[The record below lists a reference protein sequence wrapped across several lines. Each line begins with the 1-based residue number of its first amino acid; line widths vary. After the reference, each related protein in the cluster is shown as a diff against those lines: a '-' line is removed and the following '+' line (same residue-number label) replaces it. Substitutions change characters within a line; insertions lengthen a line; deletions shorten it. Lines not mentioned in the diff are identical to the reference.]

1 MSEISYF
8 RKCLIKSGC
17 KSPYNIINNALQNT
31 AQRKGKSHLLS
42 NDLDII
48 CNSKGDFN
56 FMNYR
61 TLIIENGKYFEEC
74 ETISTN

>member
-1 MSEISYF
+1 MSEIKYF
-8 RKCLIKSGC
+8 RKCLIKSGV
-17 KSPYNIINNALQNT
+17 KAPIILLTMHYKTQHNG
-31 AQRKGKSHLLS
+31 KGKSHLLS

>member
-1 MSEISYF
+1 MHY
-8 RKCLIKSGC
+8 KTQHNG
-17 KSPYNIINNALQNT
+17 
-31 AQRKGKSHLLS
+31 KGKSHLLS

-61 TLIIENGKYFEEC
+61 TLIIENGNFEEC

>member
-1 MSEISYF
+1 MHY
-8 RKCLIKSGC
+8 KTQHNG
-17 KSPYNIINNALQNT
+17 
-31 AQRKGKSHLLS
+31 KGKSHLLS

-74 ETISTN
+74 ENHKHELSTDLVEFEYCKKCLKLCKEKI